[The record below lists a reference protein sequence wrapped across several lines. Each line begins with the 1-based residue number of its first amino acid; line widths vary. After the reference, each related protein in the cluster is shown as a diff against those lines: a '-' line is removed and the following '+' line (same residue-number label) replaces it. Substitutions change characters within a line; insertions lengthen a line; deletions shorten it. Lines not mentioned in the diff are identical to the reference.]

1 MTVTAWNQKTPAL
14 DIMTLPRRLRVV
26 APRSVCVKLAAIA
39 PHLDGYERVVS
50 LDSDGVTVTYAGGTF
65 TAASLRQAAA
75 EFRDAAA
82 AAGIRLRISPR

>member
-1 MTVTAWNQKTPAL
+1 MTATAWNQKTPAL
-14 DIMTLPRRLRVV
+14 DIMTSPRRLRVV
-26 APRSVCVKLAAIA
+26 APRSVCVKLAAVA

-65 TAASLRQAAA
+65 TAASLKQAAA

>member
-1 MTVTAWNQKTPAL
+1 MTATAWNQKTPAL
-14 DIMTLPRRLRVV
+14 DIMTSPRRLRVV

-39 PHLDGYERVVS
+39 PHLDGYERVIN
-50 LDSDGVTVTYAGGTF
+50 LDNDGVTVTYAGGTF
-65 TAASLRQAAA
+65 TAASLRRAAA